1 MSGINISFTVFYKLY
16 PLNHSKQN
24 RLSADEKVHTLIKKL
39 KKKIISTRPILLT
52 KRILICI

>member
-24 RLSADEKVHTLIKKL
+24 RLSADEKVHTLIKKTE
-39 KKKIISTRPILLT
+39 KKNH
-52 KRILICI
+52 